1 MVVGLNHAD
10 TQRWVFPYMELYTEQ
25 FQLNKQ
31 ILAESSYL
39 GKMKVTCINKTNKY
53 SEFQCILPTKDPVAR
68 VLIYTTV

>member
-1 MVVGLNHAD
+1 
-10 TQRWVFPYMELYTEQ
+10 MELYTEQ